1 MNRKSLKWTT
11 EFYLVYDLFLPQSYT
26 LLRDVVLFFFFDFD
40 MNDRSEETFLVVSF
54 FYMFEV
60 TCIKS
65 KDTNFIYYY
74 SAL

>member
-1 MNRKSLKWTT
+1 MDYRI
-11 EFYLVYDLFLPQSYT
+11 LPCVWLIFTSELHT
-26 LLRDVVLFFFFDFD
+26 FKRRVVLFFFFDFD

>member
-1 MNRKSLKWTT
+1 
-11 EFYLVYDLFLPQSYT
+11 
-26 LLRDVVLFFFFDFD
+26 

-60 TCIKS
+60 MCIKS